1 MKRIFAALILILLA
15 SSIFAQGADWFK
27 GSFEDA
33 KAKAAQENK
42 HVLID
47 FYSDG

>member
-1 MKRIFAALILILLA
+1 MKRSLAVMILILLA
-15 SSIFAQGADWFK
+15 SSLFAQSANWFE
-27 GSFEDA
+27 GSFEEA

-42 HVLID
+42 HILVD

>member
-1 MKRIFAALILILLA
+1 MRKAFVTIVLILLA
-15 SSIFAQGADWFK
+15 SSLFAQGAEWFK
-27 GSFEDA
+27 GSFEEA
-33 KAKAAQENK
+33 KAKAAAENK